1 MESRVE
7 EGDGEWRRGKERKG
21 EEKRRAT
28 YLLQSTV
35 HFWMLLFQV
44 LGIVHYF
51 VELNWFSVWQPLG
64 NPPVDNTINNK
75 KMV

>member
-1 MESRVE
+1 MESGGE
-7 EGDGEWRRGKERKG
+7 ERRGKER
-21 EEKRRAT
+21 RRAT

-35 HFWMLLFQV
+35 HFWMLFQV